1 MRPPKATV
9 AIISPALRKANNG
22 NWQTAHRWSRFLH
35 AEHDVTL
42 AAEWSAA
49 SRGGALPDCLIALH
63 ARRSAESIARFAE
76 ACPHRPLILVLTG
89 TDLYRDIRTDASAQ
103 RSLDLA
109 THLVVLQD
117 EGLSELAPAHRAKC
131 RVIYQSAPACASAS
145 APTCAPTCA
154 PAACSQNHFDV
165 VLVGH
170 MRAEKDPLTPMR
182 ALSLLPDDSRVRLIH
197 IGGALDDT
205 YQQAALA
212 LEAQAWHGVRRY
224 VWLRNLPHDQT
235 LQQIRQAQAMVISSV
250 MEGGANV
257 IIEAVTSDVP
267 VLASRIPGNVG
278 MLGRDYDGYFP
289 LGDAAQLALLLD
301 RTSRDAVFL
310 NRLRQQCALRAPL
323 FAQAREAAEV
333 SKLVA
338 DALNP
343 E

>member
-22 NWQTAHRWSRFLH
+22 NWQTAHRWSLFLH
-35 AEHDVTL
+35 GGHDVTL
-42 AAEWSAA
+42 AAEWPTA
-49 SRGGALPDCLIALH
+49 SPGGALPDCLIALH

-76 ACPHRPLILVLTG
+76 ACPDRPLILVLTG

-103 RSLDLA
+103 RSLELA

-117 EGLSELAPAHRAKC
+117 EGLTELAPAHRAKC

-145 APTCAPTCA
+145 ASATC
-154 PAACSQNHFDV
+154 SKNHFDV

-182 ALSLLPDDSRVRLIH
+182 ALSLLPDDSRLRLIH

-205 YQQAALA
+205 YQKAALA
-212 LEAQAWHGVRRY
+212 LEAQAWPGVQRY
-224 VWLRNLPHDQT
+224 VWLRNLPHEQT

-257 IIEAVTSDVP
+257 IIEAVTSGVP

-278 MLGRDYDGYFP
+278 MLGRDYEGYFP
-289 LGDAAQLALLLD
+289 LGNAAQLALLLD

-310 NRLRQQCALRAPL
+310 NRLQQQCALRAPL